1 MSGSSWS
8 LVPNIYRAVAWKNP
22 VGQGATGTYYVELAG
37 YAKRNS
43 PQQPYLVANEYVASR
58 IGQLLGLPVP
68 PGAIIEGQQA
78 GERGW
83 VTLAF
88 AELKDQLPPANPSEV
103 VKDLPQLAAGVFV
116 FDLLIANTDRHPG
129 NLSYLP
135 SRKRLDVFDHSHA
148 LFGNQLGQIPAH
160 LRSLQDDFAV
170 DGHCLLGLL
179 SQPGDILGRV
189 DDAERRVGDIFLRE
203 ICREVGAAGVG
214 VTPIEATRL
223 FNFLRHRRDNL
234 RSLVD
239 NHRYHFK
246 SIPVDRWGLS

>member
-1 MSGSSWS
+1 
-8 LVPNIYRAVAWKNP
+8 VPNIYSVVAWGNP

-43 PQQPYLVANEYVASR
+43 PEQPYLVANEYVASR

-88 AELKDQLPPANPSEV
+88 ADSKDRLPPINPSEV
-103 VKDLPQLAAGVFV
+103 VRDLPSLAAGVFV
-116 FDLLIANTDRHPG
+116 FDLLIANTDRHTG

-135 SRKRLDVFDHSHA
+135 SKRRLDVFDHSHA
-148 LFGNQLGQIPAH
+148 LFGNQLSQIPAH
-160 LRSLQDDFAV
+160 LNGLLDDFAV
-170 DGHCLLGLL
+170 YGHCLLGLL
-179 SQPGDILGRV
+179 SRPNDIIGRV
-189 DDAERRVGDIFLRE
+189 EDAQKRVGEVFLRE

-214 VTPIEATRL
+214 VDPGEATRL
-223 FNFLRHRRDNL
+223 YGFLMHRRDNL
-234 RSLVD
+234 RALVD
-239 NHRYHFK
+239 DHRHHFK
-246 SIPVDRWGLS
+246 SIPVDRWGLN